1 MRFQFNHMKGEKLR
15 KNQSEA
21 QEIFSHPYYQDQRSD
36 ISEQYRV
43 IGWVGQRIYSLF
55 FEVREDDKSEF
66 CHLVT
71 SWKATKQAIWFAFR
85 LVSI

>member
-1 MRFQFNHMKGEKLR
+1 MLARRGAMRFQFNHMKGEKLR

-43 IGWVGQRIYSLF
+43 IG
-55 FEVREDDKSEF
+55 
-66 CHLVT
+66 
-71 SWKATKQAIWFAFR
+71 
-85 LVSI
+85 